1 VTSTTAIGRHRAW
14 RTGDLLRM
22 TFDGSMTRDDA
33 VGMRAMM
40 EAALADGTRC
50 WLVADMSGCTGIDA
64 EARKYMTEWSRD
76 GARALSGVTAY
87 GLSFAVRAIVS
98 LTLAAIKFLG
108 RQQAQVMFF
117 KDEAEALK
125 WIAAQ
130 RAALDAQGAAPP
142 P

>member
-1 VTSTTAIGRHRAW
+1 
-14 RTGDLLRM
+14 M
-22 TFDGSMTRDDA
+22 TFDGPMTRDDA

-76 GARALSGVTAY
+76 GARVLAGVTAY

-108 RQQAQVMFF
+108 RQQAHVMFF

-125 WIAAQ
+125 WVAAQ
-130 RAALDAQGAAPP
+130 RAVLDAQAAAPP